1 MRHSLCHHQDDS
13 ANYVNK
19 LFRKFIRT
27 SEHIKY
33 VDYIVE
39 CSLQVLCKCY
49 PLGATL
55 CSYSLQ
61 MPRFGQAAARNA
73 MAGRSS
79 SISSRCLEDSL
90 VDEFFIRTSYRDFL

>member
-39 CSLQVLCKCY
+39 CSLQVLCKCFANAI
-49 PLGATL
+49 LWVLLFAN
-55 CSYSLQ
+55 
-61 MPRFGQAAARNA
+61 AAIRSG
-73 MAGRSS
+73 GRSERDGRP
-79 SISSRCLEDSL
+79 IVEHLVAVSRRLSG
-90 VDEFFIRTSYRDFL
+90 